1 MSNFISLLENE
12 LYGKNKKKTISKNIV
27 NRLYKSSSE
36 NSESLDSFL
45 NFILA
50 ALVSFFI
57 ILSFPIVIFQNN
69 ILRLFIGDWAN
80 SFTLFSVG
88 SILFLGLVISLYQ
101 YVKNFKNDYEFSR
114 LISKVIFVISLITAT
129 FYLIAIIILICV
141 ITVLATNWIL
151 GKLNI
156 KIDK

>member
-12 LYGKNKKKTISKNIV
+12 LYGKNNKKTISKNIV
-27 NRLYKSSSE
+27 NRLYKSSSK
-36 NSESLDSFL
+36 NPESLDSFL
-45 NFILA
+45 DFILA
-50 ALVSFFI
+50 ALVPFI
-57 ILSFPIVIFQNN
+57 LLSFPIVIFQNS

-114 LISKVIFVISLITAT
+114 LIWKVILVISLIAAT
-129 FYLIAIIILICV
+129 FYLVSIIILICV
-141 ITVLATNWIL
+141 ITALATDWIL

>member
-12 LYGKNKKKTISKNIV
+12 LYGKNNKKTISKNIV
-27 NRLYKSSSE
+27 NRLYKSSSK
-36 NSESLDSFL
+36 NPESLDSFL
-45 NFILA
+45 DFILA
-50 ALVSFFI
+50 ALVPFI
-57 ILSFPIVIFQNN
+57 LLSFPIVIFQNS

-80 SFTLFSVG
+80 SFTLFSIG

-114 LISKVIFVISLITAT
+114 LIWKVILVISLIAAT
-129 FYLIAIIILICV
+129 FYLVSIIILICV
-141 ITVLATNWIL
+141 ITALATDWIL